1 MNTNMNTKTNI
12 PNNSYLLI
20 DLNTL
25 RRNVH
30 SILAELSQG
39 QELIPV
45 LKDDAYGLGL
55 IPVTKTLCELP
66 EIRML
71 AVAHVSEGLALRNAG
86 IDREILVMGAA
97 LPFQFEAAVEAG
109 LTLACPRLGFA
120 DGLSAAAKNIE
131 KKAKIQIKIDTGL
144 HRIGLEPDELDA
156 FAAELMRCRE
166 ELIVTGAFSHISD
179 MAASTLDQ
187 TEYDIFLAALG
198 KLEQAGISILQRHM
212 ACSAVLERY
221 TQHEYNMDA
230 VRIGRRLYM
239 DNPDKPDGS
248 IREVASL
255 RSHIT
260 QIKQRKAGDS
270 LGYGGAVTLERDSLI
285 ATVGIGYGD
294 GLNQALFDIQAPVLV
309 GGKRCRM
316 LTTCMDQ
323 CLIDITGLSCE
334 VGDEV
339 TFFGYDRGGVF
350 LSSQEIASLIGS
362 DEGCG
367 LTSAL
372 LPRVARIYV
381 DE

>member
-1 MNTNMNTKTNI
+1 MNANMDTKTNI

-25 RRNVH
+25 RRNAH
-30 SILAELSQG
+30 GILAELSPG

-55 IPVTKTLCELP
+55 IQVAETLCELP

-86 IDREILVMGAA
+86 IDKEILVMGAA
-97 LPFQFEAAVEAG
+97 LPFQFEAAIDAG
-109 LTLACPRLGFA
+109 LTLACPRPGFA
-120 DGLSAAAKNIE
+120 EELAATARTMK

-156 FAAELMRCRE
+156 FAAELMDCRE
-166 ELIVTGAFSHISD
+166 ELIVTGAFSHFSD
-179 MAASTLDQ
+179 MASPVLDQ
-187 TEYDIFLAALG
+187 TEYSAFLSALD
-198 KLEQAGISILQRHM
+198 KLVRAGIKIPQRHM

-221 TQHEYNMDA
+221 AQHDYNMDA

-239 DNPDKPDGS
+239 DSPDRPDGS

-255 RSHIT
+255 RSYIT
-260 QIKQRKAGDS
+260 QIRQRRAGDR
-270 LGYGGAVTLERDSLI
+270 LGYGGTVTLERDTLV

-294 GLNQALFDIQAPVLV
+294 GLNQALFQIQAPVLV
-309 GGKRCRM
+309 SGKRCRM

-323 CLIDITGLSCE
+323 CMIDITGLSCQ

-339 TFFGYDRGGVF
+339 TFFGYDQNGVF
-350 LSSQEIASLIGS
+350 LSSQEIASLIGG